1 MGPRSIPIG
10 SSAPPAM
17 FNSNP
22 MRKPDDAK
30 PEATEASRPTGVERA
45 LAATVRLNEIKPS
58 IISEG
63 FAFTGDI
70 VSEGPLHVEG
80 RFKGTV
86 HVSSAT
92 IGANGTLDGTL
103 TCSTLRIKGRLDGDV
118 TCDDLVIDATAT
130 VRGKVR
136 YRSITMSRGATIAG
150 ELIVTT

>member
-1 MGPRSIPIG
+1 
-10 SSAPPAM
+10 M
-17 FNSNP
+17 FNNKSP
-22 MRKPDDAK
+22 RKPDDAQLDAV
-30 PEATEASRPTGVERA
+30 EAPRPASGVERA
-45 LAATVRLNEIKPS
+45 FAASVRLNEIKPS

-86 HVSSAT
+86 RVSSAT

-103 TCSTLRIKGRLDGDV
+103 TCSSLRIKGSLDGDV
-118 TCDDLVIDATAT
+118 TCDDLVVDASAT

-136 YRSITMSRGATIAG
+136 YRSITVSRGANIIG
-150 ELIVTT
+150 ELIVTA